1 MSLDDLERAGVT
13 LPREEWG
20 KREVRSAVNKPLFVV
35 TAALAVGAGLL
46 MYFGDGRFT
55 TWVGAGL
62 FLLALVGATSIALI
76 AASRQGDAA
85 AGPTPH
91 AKRNARPAA
100 RD

>member
-1 MSLDDLERAGVT
+1 MALDDLERAGVT

-20 KREVRSAVNKPLFVV
+20 KREVRSTVNKPLFVA
-35 TAALAVGAGLL
+35 TAALAVGAGVL
-46 MYFGDGRFT
+46 MYFGEGRFM

-62 FLLALVGATSIALI
+62 FLLALFGATTISLI
-76 AASRQGDAA
+76 AASRQSHAA
-85 AGPTPH
+85 AGAAPP

>member
-20 KREVRSAVNKPLFVV
+20 KREVRSTVKKPLFVV
-35 TAALAVGAGLL
+35 TAALAVCAGLL

-62 FLLALVGATSIALI
+62 FLLALFGATTISLI
-76 AASRQGDAA
+76 AVSRQCRASADA
-85 AGPTPH
+85 TPLV
-91 AKRNARPAA
+91 KRNARPTA

>member
-20 KREVRSAVNKPLFVV
+20 KREVRSTVNKPLFVAA
-35 TAALAVGAGLL
+35 AALAVGAGLL
-46 MYFGDGRFT
+46 MYFGDGRFA
-55 TWVGAGL
+55 TWLGAGL
-62 FLLALVGATSIALI
+62 FLLALLGATSISLLAV
-76 AASRQGDAA
+76 SRQSQATADA
-85 AGPTPH
+85 GHP

>member
-1 MSLDDLERAGVT
+1 MALDDLERAGVT

-20 KREVRSAVNKPLFVV
+20 KREIRSTVNKPLFVATV
-35 TAALAVGAGLL
+35 ALALCAGLL

-62 FLLALVGATSIALI
+62 FLLALFGATTISLI
-76 AASRQGDAA
+76 AASRQSHAA
-85 AGPTPH
+85 ESAAPP

-100 RD
+100 HD

>member
-1 MSLDDLERAGVT
+1 MALDDLERAGVT

-20 KREVRSAVNKPLFVV
+20 KRDVRSTVNKPLFVV

-62 FLLALVGATSIALI
+62 FLLALFGATSIALL
-76 AASRQGDAA
+76 AVSRQSRAA
-85 AGPTPH
+85 AGAPPL
-91 AKRNARPAA
+91 AERNARPAA